1 MVVVKGEE
9 MNCLTID
16 CEIVN
21 AISGRNKEHLAGIT
35 YCQGWDDFEGMGL
48 SVVGAIDHAG
58 RSRVF
63 CRDNLEKLQ
72 VAIDEAEVIVT
83 YNGLRFDN
91 RLLRVHGI
99 TIRDEKSYDL
109 LAEIW
114 RAKGL
119 DPFVFDPST
128 HGWVGLDAVAQAN
141 GLPWKTGYGALAPVQ
156 WQRGQRGAVIDYCL
170 HDCWLTR
177 NLFVQANHGPLD
189 LPGWKQVNLRD
200 TYSVLKEPLVRTP
213 A

>member
-1 MVVVKGEE
+1 MDNYLVV
-9 MNCLTID
+9 D

-21 AISGRNKEHLAGIT
+21 AISRRVGGHLAGIT
-35 YCQGWDDFEGMGL
+35 YCHGWDDFEGMGL
-48 SVVGAIDHAG
+48 SVVGAIDHTG

-91 RLLRVHGI
+91 RLLRVNGI

-114 RAKGL
+114 LAKGL
-119 DPFVFDPST
+119 APFVFDPST
-128 HGWVGLDAVAQAN
+128 HGGVGLDAVAQAN
-141 GLPWKTGYGALAPVQ
+141 GMPGKTGHGALAPVQ
-156 WQRGQRGAVIDYCL
+156 WQRGYRGAVIDYCL
-170 HDCWLTR
+170 RDCWLTR
-177 NLFVQANHGPLD
+177 NLFVRANHGPLD
-189 LPGWKQVNLRD
+189 LPGGKQVNIRD
-200 TYSVLKEPLVRTP
+200 TRSVLKDPLVRTP